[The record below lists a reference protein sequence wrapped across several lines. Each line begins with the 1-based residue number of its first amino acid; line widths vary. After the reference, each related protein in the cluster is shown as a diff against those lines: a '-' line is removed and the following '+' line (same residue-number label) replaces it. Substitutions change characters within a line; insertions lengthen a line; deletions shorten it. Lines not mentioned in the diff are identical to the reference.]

1 MRNSETLR
9 NCKIIIIGS
18 LIYDIVIIAILAIFV
33 IIYKL
38 DSILFLGVILGSI
51 WNIICIMHIGYVLE
65 RSFDSQDDN
74 YAKRFTTIQ
83 SIMRKII
90 FMVLVI
96 MVVKFFGPY
105 TGIAMIV
112 AVLGIKFGTFL
123 YPILDKKIK

>member
-1 MRNSETLR
+1 MRNGETLR

-38 DSILFLGVILGSI
+38 DNILFLGVILGSI

-65 RSFDSQDDN
+65 RSFDSHDDN
-74 YAKRFTTIQ
+74 YAKRFTMVQ
-83 SIMRKII
+83 SVMRKII

-96 MVVKFFGPY
+96 IVVKFFGPY